1 MTYWFSGLPMWEPV
15 FGILDYRGGGER
27 DGSVGLTH
35 RHTCPTIVF
44 LVSSDDVN
52 FRCLRP

>member
-15 FGILDYRGGGER
+15 FGILDYRGGG

-35 RHTCPTIVF
+35 RHTCPAIVF